1 LGTGGS
7 DTVTALGARRLGNLG
22 QEFGFGIAA
31 GLAPRTRDE
40 PTRDR
45 CRDDREQREP
55 AEEEERGDGTP
66 GAVLWHDVAV
76 PDGRHG
82 LECPPQPQPHG
93 GEGLT
98 GEEVL
103 DEGTVEDAAADA
115 T

>member
-1 LGTGGS
+1 VIVAVTTESSASPPRRRNAAMALPALSYGT
-7 DTVTALGARRLGNLG
+7 N
-22 QEFGFGIAA
+22 
-31 GLAPRTRDE
+31 
-40 PTRDR
+40 
-45 CRDDREQREP
+45 
-55 AEEEERGDGTP
+55 
-66 GAVLWHDVAV
+66 VAV